1 MKVDIEALIADLQ
14 PVRPVN
20 PSGGILLVMA
30 TVVVVVAVIV
40 AMLGMRPDVV
50 AGKPHPMVMMRE
62 GMMLVL
68 GFAALAAVVAS
79 ARPGVGQYS
88 TGWRWALAAASLFP
102 LTSIVLSVTG
112 DGMPPAV
119 LFDVDGPICLAYSA
133 GGALLIGTSLTL
145 WLRQGAPTALNRIGW
160 LVGLASGSFG
170 TFAYGLHCE
179 SVTVFYVGLWYTCA
193 ITLCALIGR
202 LVVPHLIRW

>member
-1 MKVDIEALIADLQ
+1 MKVDIEALVADLQ
-14 PVRPVN
+14 PVRPVKPN
-20 PSGGILLVMA
+20 GGILLVLA
-30 TVVVVVAVIV
+30 TAGVVVAIVV
-40 AMLGMRPDVV
+40 AMLGVRPDVV

-68 GFAALAAVVAS
+68 GFATLVAVVAS
-79 ARPGVGQYS
+79 ARPGVGQVS
-88 TGWRWALAAASLFP
+88 SGWRWALAAASLFP
-102 LTSIVLSVTG
+102 LTSIVLTFAG
-112 DGMPPAV
+112 DGFPPAV
-119 LFDVDGPICLAYSA
+119 LFDFDGRICLAFSA

-179 SVTVFYVGLWYTCA
+179 SVTVFYVGLWYTGAIAMCA
-193 ITLCALIGR
+193 VVGR